1 MDASFVNIA
10 IVVVY
15 LVAMLAFGWWGKSRT
30 KNNSDFLVA
39 GRRLGPFLYTGTMAA
54 VVLGGAST
62 VGGVGLGYKF
72 GISGMWLVVAIGA
85 GVLLLSLLFASTI
98 QKLKIYTVSQ
108 MLTLRYGSHAT
119 QTSGIVMLAYTLML
133 CATSTGAYA
142 TIFVVLFGWDRA
154 LAIAIGG
161 AIVLVYST
169 IGGMWSITLA
179 DQVQFVIKTVGIFL
193 LMLPLTLNA
202 AGGLDGI
209 RSRVE
214 ASFFQIDGIGI
225 QTIITYFVVYTLGLL
240 IGQDIWQ
247 RVFTAKTPTVA
258 RWGGATAGVYCILYG
273 AAGALIGLGARVAL
287 PNIDVAKLG
296 KDVVYAEVATNLLP
310 IGIGG
315 LVLAAAVAA
324 MMSTASGALIAAA
337 TVARAD
343 VLPFVAGW
351 FGKSINTDDTDNP
364 EHDVKANRM
373 WVLGLGVVAI
383 VIAIIT
389 KDVVAALTI
398 AYDILVGGLL
408 VAILGGL
415 LWKRGTGVA
424 AAASMAVGS
433 VITLGTM
440 IILEINAEVPL
451 DGIYANEPI
460 YYGLRGLRARLRRRV
475 AADQAD
481 RSRGHEELARRVAG
495 LAPAT
500 KSTEPAPTSKT
511 SRFRSPSA
519 KGPKRAEARR
529 RRLPFRGGT
538 AVVVWLLE
546 LLGLCGDPLSL
557 FPPAQGIRPLP
568 RALPAGPRP
577 GNRPCP
583 AERSVLPLQAV
594 PPPRSPNQRW
604 ARPRRSRRRDR
615 TRRCP

>member
-1 MDASFVNIA
+1 MDANFVNIA

-15 LVAMLAFGWWGKSRT
+15 LIAMLAFGWWGKSRT

-72 GISGMWLVVAIGA
+72 GISGMWLVVAIGT
-85 GVLLLSLLFASTI
+85 GVLLLSLLFAGTI

-108 MLTLRYGSHAT
+108 MLTLRYGSKAT

-133 CATSTGAYA
+133 CATSTSAYA

-154 LAIAIGG
+154 LAIAVGG

-193 LMLPLTLNA
+193 LMLPFTLNA

-209 RSRVE
+209 RSRVDE
-214 ASFFQIDGIGI
+214 SFFRMDGIGL

-273 AAGALIGLGARVAL
+273 VAGALIGLGAKVAL
-287 PNIDVAKLG
+287 PDIDVASAG
-296 KDVVYAEVATNLLP
+296 KDVVYAEVAQNLLP

-351 FGKSINTDDTDNP
+351 FGKTINTEDTENP
-364 EHDVKANRM
+364 EHDVKANRI
-373 WVLGLGVVAI
+373 WVLSLGIVAI

-415 LWKRGTGVA
+415 VWKRGTGLA

-433 VITLGTM
+433 VVTLGTM
-440 IILEINAEVPL
+440 IVLEINAKAPL
-451 DGIYANEPI
+451 DGVFANEPI
-460 YYGLRGLRARLRRRV
+460 YFGLITSAVVYVAVSLLTKPTDPQVMRNWRRRV
-475 AADQAD
+475 AGQEN
-481 RSRGHEELARRVAG
+481 EEVPVA
-495 LAPAT
+495 
-500 KSTEPAPTSKT
+500 
-511 SRFRSPSA
+511 
-519 KGPKRAEARR
+519 
-529 RRLPFRGGT
+529 
-538 AVVVWLLE
+538 
-546 LLGLCGDPLSL
+546 
-557 FPPAQGIRPLP
+557 
-568 RALPAGPRP
+568 
-577 GNRPCP
+577 
-583 AERSVLPLQAV
+583 LQA
-594 PPPRSPNQRW
+594 S
-604 ARPRRSRRRDR
+604 
-615 TRRCP
+615 